1 MRPVVL
7 VGPSLK
13 GYEVTD
19 MMQKALF
26 DFLKHRF
33 EGRYGQRA
41 LRAINGLVIKWTIVA
56 ATERTGFTLFSVC
69 PQDHYHPRYGRHI
82 VGQEVASQ

>member
-33 EGRYGQRA
+33 EGRYEKSVMCWCRLKSFRGCNQNEVKMLELCLIFNINQHGAEHA
-41 LRAINGLVIKWTIVA
+41 L
-56 ATERTGFTLFSVC
+56 F
-69 PQDHYHPRYGRHI
+69 
-82 VGQEVASQ
+82 